1 MNAGDRMEGAF
12 HRKGEIRRL
21 ILATLIPL
29 ATLAMQWIFWSS
41 IQPYVWFLFYPAV
54 FFSAWVGGMRGGV
67 MATAISL
74 VSVWWF
80 FIPTRNS
87 FTLERV
93 ESAISMG
100 VFVCMGVLFSLA
112 QEQLRK
118 AQRQAQAA
126 LADAASAN
134 EELEKRVRE
143 RTSDLLRTVAA
154 LKESEGRLQLF
165 IEHAPVA
172 LAMFDREMRYLAVSR
187 RWLVDFVVGERE
199 IIGRSHYDIFP
210 EISDDLK
217 EVHRRALGGEVI
229 RSEEDR
235 FERADGSIQWLR
247 WEVRPWHTDNGQV
260 GGIVIFTEHI
270 SARKQA
276 EEEIRKLNTEL
287 EQRVA
292 ERTRELRETQLALM
306 NLVDDLN
313 LKAGEL
319 SAANKELETF
329 SYSVSHDLKAPLRGI
344 DGYSRLLEEEC
355 GAQLNKEG
363 RRFLSTIRRSAAQM
377 HQLIEDL
384 LDYSRLERRELHKLP
399 FDLAA
404 LIEKLVA
411 ERAAETEQAGILLR
425 VEVPPLMVH
434 ADRDGLIVALR
445 NLLENALKF
454 SRNATPPTIEIGA
467 RVEREKV
474 LLWVRDNGIGFDMKY
489 HDRIFEI
496 FQRLQRAEDYP
507 GTGIGLALVRK
518 AMQRMGGR
526 VWAESSPREG
536 ATFYL
541 EIPA

>member
-1 MNAGDRMEGAF
+1 MNAGDRMEVAF
-12 HRKGEIRRL
+12 HREDIRRL

-29 ATLAMQWIFWSS
+29 ATLVLQWIFWSS
-41 IQPYVWFLFYPAV
+41 IQPYAWFLFYPAV

-67 MATAISL
+67 MATAISM

-80 FIPTRNS
+80 FIPTRYS
-87 FTLERV
+87 FALERP
-93 ESAISMG
+93 ESAVSIV
-100 VFVCMGVLFSLA
+100 VFVCMGVLFSLT

-118 AQRQAQAA
+118 AQRQAQTA
-126 LADAASAN
+126 LAAAAAAN
-134 EELEKRVRE
+134 EELEERVGE
-143 RTSDLLRTVAA
+143 RTSELLRTVAT

-172 LAMFDREMRYLAVSR
+172 LAMFDRDMRYLAVSR
-187 RWLVDFVVGERE
+187 RWLDDFGMGERE
-199 IIGRSHYDIFP
+199 ILGRSHYDIFP
-210 EISDDLK
+210 EITDDLK
-217 EVHRRALGGEVI
+217 EVHRRALGGEVV

-235 FERADGSIQWLR
+235 FERADGAIQWLR
-247 WEVRPWHTDNGQV
+247 WEVRPWHADNGRV

-292 ERTRELRETQLALM
+292 ERTRELGETQLALM

-313 LKAGEL
+313 RKTDEL

-355 GAQLNKEG
+355 GAQLNEEG
-363 RRFLSTIRRSAAQM
+363 RRFLATIRRSTAQM

-411 ERAAETEQAGILLR
+411 ERAAETEQAGIVLR
-425 VEVPPLMVH
+425 VDVPSTTVR
-434 ADRDGLIVALR
+434 ADRDGLAVALR

-454 SRNATPPTIEIGA
+454 SRDATPPTIEIAA
-467 RVEREKV
+467 RVKGGEV

-526 VWAESSPREG
+526 VWAESAPGKG

-541 EIPA
+541 ELPS